1 MVIEDHNEDDVVPP
15 LTTISEE
22 STQSNEN
29 LIEQPRNEGAK
40 KNDVNTQENLPYFII
55 WYSYYWLFP
64 MVHLNWNA
72 YFQS

>member
-1 MVIEDHNEDDVVPP
+1 MFGRESRKTIFCRKFQKRRNISQKDVGEDNMVIEDHNEDDVVPL

-40 KNDVNTQENLPYFII
+40 KND
-55 WYSYYWLFP
+55 
-64 MVHLNWNA
+64 
-72 YFQS
+72 

>member
-29 LIEQPRNEGAK
+29 LIEQLRNQGAK
-40 KNDVNTQENLPYFII
+40 KNDVNTQENLSYFII
-55 WYSYYWLFP
+55 
-64 MVHLNWNA
+64 
-72 YFQS
+72 

>member
-15 LTTISEE
+15 LTKISED

-40 KNDVNTQENLPYFII
+40 KNDVNTQENLPCFII
-55 WYSYYWLFP
+55 
-64 MVHLNWNA
+64 
-72 YFQS
+72 

>member
-1 MVIEDHNEDDVVPP
+1 MVIEDHNDDDVVPP

-40 KNDVNTQENLPYFII
+40 KNDVNTQENLPYFI
-55 WYSYYWLFP
+55 
-64 MVHLNWNA
+64 N
-72 YFQS
+72 